1 MITSFD
7 VCWNRA
13 WLTWYRRS
21 ESAPFRLEAI
31 LCERTLIEGKPALR
45 IIARLARILEEE
57 LENPASCNQFWRD
70 ASRKLGK
77 LRRLDQRDIG
87 QIESL
92 LAKKMPKPSAIYAP
106 TLAPSANPVNGP
118 HQPLRQMLRAR

>member
-1 MITSFD
+1 MPSFD
-7 VCWNRA
+7 IAWNRA

-45 IIARLARILEEE
+45 FIARLAKILENE
-57 LENPASCNQFWRD
+57 LDNPPSRDQFWRD

-77 LRRLDQRDIG
+77 LRRLNQRDIEA
-87 QIESL
+87 IETL
-92 LAKKMPKPSAIYAP
+92 IAKWIPKPMPDVPKFGEVY
-106 TLAPSANPVNGP
+106 
-118 HQPLRQMLRAR
+118 RQLYRAR